1 MLMLLASSMLV
12 DSPVRDLLFHYQGRL
27 SLRIAPMV
35 SSRIK
40 LAAALV
46 LAATFTPA
54 YASNVIHFIGQ
65 IVEGPCV
72 ISPTS
77 RTLSVSCPQESK
89 MHTQQVSYSDAL
101 YGAAVTDRATISMK
115 YINPEK
121 SLAIVQ
127 VDYH

>member
-1 MLMLLASSMLV
+1 
-12 DSPVRDLLFHYQGRL
+12 
-27 SLRIAPMV
+27 MV
-35 SSRIK
+35 SSRTK

-77 RTLSVSCPQESK
+77 RTLSVSCPHESK

-101 YGAAVTDRATISMK
+101 YGAAVTDRATIRMK